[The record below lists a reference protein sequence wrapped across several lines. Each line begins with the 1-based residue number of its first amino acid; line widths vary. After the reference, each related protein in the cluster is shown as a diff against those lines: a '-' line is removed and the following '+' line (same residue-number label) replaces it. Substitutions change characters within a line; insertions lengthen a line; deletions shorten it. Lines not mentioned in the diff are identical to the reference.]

1 MKSSSEQYST
11 LQEAF
16 RNYLRLEKSLAM
28 HSAEAYTHDL
38 DKLMQFCE
46 PLHLDLLS
54 LNLQHLRS
62 FTAWLTAM
70 GCAASTQA
78 RIVSGIR
85 AFFNF
90 LIEQQYITSNPA
102 EGLESPKLS
111 RMLPDVLSAEEI
123 HLLMQAIP
131 LHTNEGLR
139 NRSILETLYGCGL
152 RVSEVIQLKLSQLF
166 LNEAYI
172 KSIGKGNK
180 ERLIPIGDT
189 AIRFIKRYMD
199 EVRSTYTILPTHADT
214 LFLNRN
220 RKPLSRVMVFYIIKH
235 AAIQAGLTKSIS
247 PHTLRHS
254 FATHLIEGGAHLRA
268 VQDML
273 GHESITTTEIY
284 THLDRQ
290 FVREN
295 ILSYHPR
302 NKNKYL

>member
-1 MKSSSEQYST
+1 MKSSSEQYIA

-16 RNYLRLEKSLAM
+16 RNYLRLEKSLAV
-28 HSAEAYTHDL
+28 HSADAYAHDV
-38 DKLMQFCE
+38 DKLMHYCE
-46 PLHLDLLS
+46 PLQINLLTLHL
-54 LNLQHLRS
+54 QQLRG
-62 FTAWLTAM
+62 FTAWLTSM

-85 AFFNF
+85 TFFSF
-90 LIEQQYITSNPA
+90 LIEQRYIESNPA
-102 EGLESPKLS
+102 EGLESPKQS
-111 RMLPDVLSAEEI
+111 RKLPDVLSVEDVN
-123 HLLMQAIP
+123 LLLQAIP
-131 LHTNEGLR
+131 LDSKEGLR
-139 NRSILETLYGCGL
+139 NRGILETLYGCGL
-152 RVSEVIQLKLSQLF
+152 RVSEVIQLKVSQLF
-166 LNEAYI
+166 LNESYI

-189 AIRFIKRYMD
+189 AIRFIKRYIE
-199 EVRSTYTILPTHADT
+199 EVRSKYTILPAHADI

-220 RKPLSRVMVFYIIKH
+220 RKPLSRVMVFYIIKE
-235 AAIQAGLTKSIS
+235 AARQAGISKSIS

-295 ILSYHPR
+295 LLSYHPR
-302 NKNKYL
+302 NKIKYL